1 MMIRMKNLVAA
12 ATLSLVLAG
21 CSSNP
26 EVSPDSSAAEIYAT
40 GQQKLQDGN
49 FKAAIKQFEA
59 LDNRYPF
66 GPYAQQ
72 VQLDLIYAYYKSAE
86 LPMAIAAIDRFM
98 RLNPTHPNIDYV
110 LYMRGLTAMAL
121 DDSLLQGL
129 FGIDRSD
136 RDPQHARVAFK
147 DLSQLV
153 RYYPNSMYANDASKR
168 LVYLKERLAKF
179 DLSVIEYYNKRG
191 AYVAVV
197 NRTEQMLKD
206 YPDTEAT
213 RNALPYMEIAY
224 KQMGLNQEAN
234 KAESIIV
241 ANPQ

>member
-1 MMIRMKNLVAA
+1 M
-12 ATLSLVLAG
+12 
-21 CSSNP
+21 
-26 EVSPDSSAAEIYAT
+26 
-40 GQQKLQDGN
+40 
-49 FKAAIKQFEA
+49 
-59 LDNRYPF
+59 
-66 GPYAQQ
+66 
-72 VQLDLIYAYYKSAE
+72 
-86 LPMAIAAIDRFM
+86 
-98 RLNPTHPNIDYV
+98 
-110 LYMRGLTAMAL
+110 

-179 DLSVIEYYNKRG
+179 DLSVVEYYNKRG